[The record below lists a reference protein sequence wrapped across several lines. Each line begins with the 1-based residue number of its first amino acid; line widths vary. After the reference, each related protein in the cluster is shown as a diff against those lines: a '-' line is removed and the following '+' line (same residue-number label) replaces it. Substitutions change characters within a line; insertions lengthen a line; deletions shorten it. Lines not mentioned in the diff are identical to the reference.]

1 MERLFATD
9 KTRNTFNQN
18 YNVGLNWKPFKN
30 WTFRSEFG
38 YGWKFDDTEQYWGV
52 DAVSNSKYGYNG
64 QPQAYL
70 LREKTMSWRNAN
82 TLTYDNKKLFKGR
95 DKLNVLIGH
104 EVSSSQ
110 RKSIENVSVAFPV
123 TMNFDDMKANMG
135 SGKALANQSTIAA
148 KENILSFFGR
158 VNYTMMDKYLLAVTV
173 RADGS
178 SKFGSGNRW
187 GVFPSAALAWRISD

>member
-1 MERLFATD
+1 
-9 KTRNTFNQN
+9 
-18 YNVGLNWKPFKN
+18 
-30 WTFRSEFG
+30 
-38 YGWKFDDTEQYWGV
+38 
-52 DAVSNSKYGYNG
+52 
-64 QPQAYL
+64 
-70 LREKTMSWRNAN
+70 MSWRNAN

-187 GVFPSAALAWRISD
+187 VFSRQQLWHGVSLTRLS

>member
-1 MERLFATD
+1 MIT
-9 KTRNTFNQN
+9 
-18 YNVGLNWKPFKN
+18 
-30 WTFRSEFG
+30 
-38 YGWKFDDTEQYWGV
+38 
-52 DAVSNSKYGYNG
+52 
-64 QPQAYL
+64 
-70 LREKTMSWRNAN
+70 
-82 TLTYDNKKLFKGR
+82 KKLFKGR

-173 RADGS
+173 RADGFEQVRFRKSLGCFPVS
-178 SKFGSGNRW
+178 SFGM
-187 GVFPSAALAWRISD
+187 AYL